1 MKALGES
8 IPGYKIRDII
18 KEVDINENGTV
29 EFTEFLEVSDQFF
42 LLNIGSGSSSMC
54 IWSP

>member
-29 EFTEFLEVSDQFF
+29 EFTEFLEVSDNF
-42 LLNIGSGSSSMC
+42 LSNIGSGSSSMC